1 MKKALDAAGNATVS
15 MKANGRYGYMQA
27 VVPFGESSRNRICNA
42 SSKESYRTP
51 GFVNERS
58 SDADLVASKGQSC

>member
-1 MKKALDAAGNATVS
+1 MKKALDAGGRATVS

-27 VVPFGESSRNRICNA
+27 VVPFGESSRNRVCNA

-51 GFVNERS
+51 GFVNEHTS
-58 SDADLVASKGQSC
+58 AADLIASRGQSC